1 VDGSGST
8 QAFLVAENNGRW
20 GKAREVLGTAAL
32 NGGRYAAL
40 DSDTLADAPGRQAAR
55 VRYIGTAECL
65 PVGFLYD
72 EIADLRLWLPD
83 EMPRRLR
90 RRSSDRRA

>member
-1 VDGSGST
+1 VVSCAAAGDCGAGRCYVDGSGST
-8 QAFLVAENNGRW
+8 QAFVVAENNGRW

-55 VRYIGTAECL
+55 
-65 PVGFLYD
+65 
-72 EIADLRLWLPD
+72 
-83 EMPRRLR
+83 
-90 RRSSDRRA
+90 